1 MGTSEPSGSQFTTPG
16 KRKEGAGEGCS
27 FLKKRTKRLLSL
39 RRLNLSGHGL
49 DLCAGAE
56 LKVFW
61 FFSSEKNMLPYLF
74 DSIVA
79 SGGPCVN

>member
-61 FFSSEKNMLPYLF
+61 FFSSEKNMLSYVFVFTEIP
-74 DSIVA
+74 
-79 SGGPCVN
+79 GGPCVS

>member
-1 MGTSEPSGSQFTTPG
+1 MGTSEPSGAQFTTQG
-16 KRKEGAGEGCS
+16 KRKEGGEESCS
-27 FLKKRTKRLLSL
+27 FLKKRTKRLLCF
-39 RRLNLSGHGL
+39 RRFPLSGQGPYL
-49 DLCAGAE
+49 YAGAE